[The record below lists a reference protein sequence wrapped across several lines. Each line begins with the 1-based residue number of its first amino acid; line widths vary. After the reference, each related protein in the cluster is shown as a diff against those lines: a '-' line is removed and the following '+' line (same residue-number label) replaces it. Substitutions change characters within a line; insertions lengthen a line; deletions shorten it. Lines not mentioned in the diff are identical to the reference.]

1 MRFGGDDFDDDG
13 RNNNNNDHHHNH
25 HRVRQFSH
33 VEGNYATSV
42 KIRWRLTRREKRLV
56 DDFVRELQLFF
67 SSSSSSSSNASSN
80 STLMRRVRVRELLKS
95 SSETDEDDDTMMM
108 HVSLSRTFPIRKEQR
123 DPYRARLKTRLGEQI
138 ERLLY
143 RPIEKNEEETHNKH
157 DDDDENKQKSFE
169 SSVLELK
176 RMKVF
181 VNDARTTTFVALCEK
196 NGEDARLKN
205 NGSGRVRDMIRAVNE
220 VNEQFGFPKYEYE
233 PCVIP
238 HASFCYADGDWEEEM
253 RRAVEAVVQKR
264 AKEKQD
270 AIEVTCKTDA
280 IDLCISGWEPKK
292 VFSSERLPP
301 PPI

>member
-1 MRFGGDDFDDDG
+1 MRGGDDDDFDDGG
-13 RNNNNNDHHHNH
+13 RDNNND
-25 HRVRQFSH
+25 RVRQFSH

-42 KIRWRLTRREKRLV
+42 KIRWRLTRREKRMV
-56 DDFVRELQLFF
+56 DDVVRELQLFF
-67 SSSSSSSSNASSN
+67 SSSN
-80 STLMRRVRVRELLKS
+80 STVMRRVRVRELLKS
-95 SSETDEDDDTMMM
+95 SSETDEDDDKMM

-143 RPIEKNEEETHNKH
+143 CPIEKNEEETHKKH

>member
-1 MRFGGDDFDDDG
+1 MRGGDDDFDDG
-13 RNNNNNDHHHNH
+13 RNNND

-42 KIRWRLTRREKRLV
+42 KIRWRLTRREKRMV
-56 DDFVRELQLFF
+56 DDVVRELQLFF
-67 SSSSSSSSNASSN
+67 SSSSNASS
-80 STLMRRVRVRELLKS
+80 STLRRVRVRKLLKS
-95 SSETDEDDDTMMM
+95 SSETDEDDDKIM

-138 ERLLY
+138 ERLFC
-143 RPIEKNEEETHNKH
+143 PKKNEEETHKH
-157 DDDDENKQKSFE
+157 DDERQSFA
-169 SSVLELK
+169 VLELK

-196 NGEDARLKN
+196 NGEDARLK

>member
-1 MRFGGDDFDDDG
+1 MRFGGDDFDDG
-13 RNNNNNDHHHNH
+13 RNNNNNNNDDHHHH

-67 SSSSSSSSNASSN
+67 SSNSS

-138 ERLLY
+138 ERLLC
-143 RPIEKNEEETHNKH
+143 PKKN
-157 DDDDENKQKSFE
+157 DERQKSFA
-169 SSVLELK
+169 VLELK

-238 HASFCYADGDWEEEM
+238 HASFCYADGDCEEEM
-253 RRAVEAVVQKR
+253 RKAVETVVQKR

>member
-1 MRFGGDDFDDDG
+1 MRGGDDDFDDG
-13 RNNNNNDHHHNH
+13 GHNNND
-25 HRVRQFSH
+25 RVRQFSH

-42 KIRWRLTRREKRLV
+42 KIRWRLTRREKRMV
-56 DDFVRELQLFF
+56 DDVVRELQLFF
-67 SSSSSSSSNASSN
+67 SSNSS

-95 SSETDEDDDTMMM
+95 SSETDEDDDKMM

-138 ERLLY
+138 ERLFC
-143 RPIEKNEEETHNKH
+143 PKKNEEETHKH
-157 DDDDENKQKSFE
+157 DDERQKSFA
-169 SSVLELK
+169 VLELK

-196 NGEDARLKN
+196 NGEDAKLKN

>member
-1 MRFGGDDFDDDG
+1 MRGGDDDFDDG
-13 RNNNNNDHHHNH
+13 RNNND

-56 DDFVRELQLFF
+56 DDVVRELQLFF
-67 SSSSSSSSNASSN
+67 SSNSS

-95 SSETDEDDDTMMM
+95 SSETDEDDDKMM

-138 ERLLY
+138 ERLFC
-143 RPIEKNEEETHNKH
+143 PKKNEEETQKH
-157 DDDDENKQKSFE
+157 DERQSFV
-169 SSVLELK
+169 VLELK

-196 NGEDARLKN
+196 NGEDAKLKN

>member
-1 MRFGGDDFDDDG
+1 MRGGDDDFDDG
-13 RNNNNNDHHHNH
+13 GHNNND
-25 HRVRQFSH
+25 RVRQFSH

-42 KIRWRLTRREKRLV
+42 KIRWRLTRREKRMV
-56 DDFVRELQLFF
+56 DDVVRELQLFF
-67 SSSSSSSSNASSN
+67 SSNSS

-95 SSETDEDDDTMMM
+95 SSETDEDDDKMM

-138 ERLLY
+138 ERLFY
-143 RPIEKNEEETHNKH
+143 CPIEKNEEETHNKH

>member
-1 MRFGGDDFDDDG
+1 MRGGDDDFDDG
-13 RNNNNNDHHHNH
+13 RNNND

-42 KIRWRLTRREKRLV
+42 KIRWRLTRREKRMV
-56 DDFVRELQLFF
+56 DDVVRELQLFF
-67 SSSSSSSSNASSN
+67 SSNSS
-80 STLMRRVRVRELLKS
+80 STLMRRVRVRELL
-95 SSETDEDDDTMMM
+95 SSETEEDNDDKMV

-138 ERLLY
+138 ERLFC
-143 RPIEKNEEETHNKH
+143 PKKNEEETHKH
-157 DDDDENKQKSFE
+157 DDERQKSFA
-169 SSVLELK
+169 VLELK

>member
-1 MRFGGDDFDDDG
+1 MRGGACDVNVNKKG
-13 RNNNNNDHHHNH
+13 
-25 HRVRQFSH
+25 RVRQFSH

-42 KIRWRLTRREKRLV
+42 NIRVALTRREKRMV
-56 DDFVRELQLFF
+56 DDVVRELQLFF
-67 SSSSSSSSNASSN
+67 SSSSSSQKTTMMDASS
-80 STLMRRVRVRELLKS
+80 STKRVRVRELLMS
-95 SSETDEDDDTMMM
+95 SSSDEGKAQNNNNNDFDDGMMMMM

-123 DPYRARLKTRLGEQI
+123 EPYRARLKTRLGEQI
-138 ERLLY
+138 ER
-143 RPIEKNEEETHNKH
+143 RPPNVVVPSDNETN
-157 DDDDENKQKSFE
+157 NNTNAMRR
-169 SSVLELK
+169 LELK

-181 VNDARTTTFVALCEK
+181 VNDARTTTFVALCEN
-196 NGEDARLKN
+196 NGEDATLKN
-205 NGSGRVRDMIRAVNE
+205 TGSGRVRDMIRVVNE

-253 RRAVEAVVQKR
+253 RKAVEAVVQKR

>member
-1 MRFGGDDFDDDG
+1 MRGGDDDFDDG
-13 RNNNNNDHHHNH
+13 GHNNND
-25 HRVRQFSH
+25 RVRQFSH

-42 KIRWRLTRREKRLV
+42 KIRWRLTRREKRMV
-56 DDFVRELQLFF
+56 DDVVRELQLFF
-67 SSSSSSSSNASSN
+67 SSNSS

-95 SSETDEDDDTMMM
+95 SSETDEDDDKMM

-138 ERLLY
+138 ERLLC
-143 RPIEKNEEETHNKH
+143 PKKN
-157 DDDDENKQKSFE
+157 DERQKSFA
-169 SSVLELK
+169 VLELK

-196 NGEDARLKN
+196 NGEDAKLKN

>member
-1 MRFGGDDFDDDG
+1 MRGGDDDFDDG
-13 RNNNNNDHHHNH
+13 RNNNDH
-25 HRVRQFSH
+25 RIRQFSH

-42 KIRWRLTRREKRLV
+42 KIRWRLTRREKRMV
-56 DDFVRELQLFF
+56 DDVVRELQLFF
-67 SSSSSSSSNASSN
+67 SSSSSNASN
-80 STLMRRVRVRELLKS
+80 STLRRVRVRELL
-95 SSETDEDDDTMMM
+95 SSETEEDNDDKMV

-138 ERLLY
+138 ERLLC
-143 RPIEKNEEETHNKH
+143 PKKN
-157 DDDDENKQKSFE
+157 DERQKSFA
-169 SSVLELK
+169 VLELK

-196 NGEDARLKN
+196 NGEDAKLKN

>member
-1 MRFGGDDFDDDG
+1 MRFGGDDDDFDDG
-13 RNNNNNDHHHNH
+13 RNNNNNDH

-56 DDFVRELQLFF
+56 DDVVRELQLFF
-67 SSSSSSSSNASSN
+67 SSSSSNASN
-80 STLMRRVRVRELLKS
+80 STLRRVRVRELLKS
-95 SSETDEDDDTMMM
+95 SSETDEDDDKMM

-138 ERLLY
+138 ERLLC
-143 RPIEKNEEETHNKH
+143 PKKN
-157 DDDDENKQKSFE
+157 DERQKSFA
-169 SSVLELK
+169 VLELK

>member
-1 MRFGGDDFDDDG
+1 MRGGVCDVNVNNDDG
-13 RNNNNNDHHHNH
+13 RRHHHAGG
-25 HRVRQFSH
+25 RVRQFSH

-42 KIRWRLTRREKRLV
+42 NIRVALTRREKRMV
-56 DDFVRELQLFF
+56 DDVVRELQLFF
-67 SSSSSSSSNASSN
+67 SSSKSSQKTMMDASSS
-80 STLMRRVRVRELLKS
+80 TKRVRVRELLMS
-95 SSETDEDDDTMMM
+95 SSDKKGKAQNNNNYNDDGMMMMM

-123 DPYRARLKTRLGEQI
+123 EPYRARLKTRLGEQI
-138 ERLLY
+138 ER
-143 RPIEKNEEETHNKH
+143 RPPNGVPSDNETN
-157 DDDDENKQKSFE
+157 NNTNAMRR
-169 SSVLELK
+169 LELK

-181 VNDARTTTFVALCEK
+181 VNDARTTTFVALCEN
-196 NGEDARLKN
+196 NGEDATLKN
-205 NGSGRVRDMIRAVNE
+205 TGSGRVRDMIRVVNE

-253 RRAVEAVVQKR
+253 RKAVEAVVQKR

-270 AIEVTCKTDA
+270 AIEVTCMTDA

>member
-1 MRFGGDDFDDDG
+1 MRVVMRPGGDDDDDG
-13 RNNNNNDHHHNH
+13 RNND

-42 KIRWRLTRREKRLV
+42 KIRWQLTRREKRMV
-56 DDFVRELQLFF
+56 DDVVRELQLFF
-67 SSSSSSSSNASSN
+67 SSSSNASS

-95 SSETDEDDDTMMM
+95 SSETEEDNDDKMV

-138 ERLLY
+138 ERLFC
-143 RPIEKNEEETHNKH
+143 PKKNEEETQKH
-157 DDDDENKQKSFE
+157 ERHCFI
-169 SSVLELK
+169 LELK

-181 VNDARTTTFVALCEK
+181 INDARTTTFVALCEK
-196 NGEDARLKN
+196 NGEDARLK

>member
-1 MRFGGDDFDDDG
+1 MRGGDDDFDDG
-13 RNNNNNDHHHNH
+13 GHNNND
-25 HRVRQFSH
+25 RVRQFSH

-42 KIRWRLTRREKRLV
+42 KIRWRLTRREKRMV
-56 DDFVRELQLFF
+56 DDVVRELQLFF
-67 SSSSSSSSNASSN
+67 SSSN
-80 STLMRRVRVRELLKS
+80 STVLRRVRVRELLKS
-95 SSETDEDDDTMMM
+95 SSETDEDDDKMM

-138 ERLLY
+138 ERLFY
-143 RPIEKNEEETHNKH
+143 CPIEKNEEETHNKH

>member
-1 MRFGGDDFDDDG
+1 MRGGACDVNVNKKG
-13 RNNNNNDHHHNH
+13 
-25 HRVRQFSH
+25 RVRQFSH

-42 KIRWRLTRREKRLV
+42 NIRVALTRREKRMV
-56 DDFVRELQLFF
+56 DDVVRELQLFF
-67 SSSSSSSSNASSN
+67 SSSSSSQKTTMMDASS
-80 STLMRRVRVRELLKS
+80 STKRVRVRELLMS
-95 SSETDEDDDTMMM
+95 SSSDEGKAQNNNNNDFDDGMMMMM

-123 DPYRARLKTRLGEQI
+123 EPYRARLKTRLGEQI
-138 ERLLY
+138 ER
-143 RPIEKNEEETHNKH
+143 RPPNVVVPSDNETN
-157 DDDDENKQKSFE
+157 NNTNAMRR
-169 SSVLELK
+169 LELK

-181 VNDARTTTFVALCEK
+181 VNDARTTTFVALCEN
-196 NGEDARLKN
+196 NGEDATLKN
-205 NGSGRVRDMIRAVNE
+205 TGSGRVRDMIRVVNE

-253 RRAVEAVVQKR
+253 RTAVEAVVQKR

>member
-1 MRFGGDDFDDDG
+1 MRGGDDDDFDDGG
-13 RNNNNNDHHHNH
+13 RDDNND
-25 HRVRQFSH
+25 RVRQFSH

-42 KIRWRLTRREKRLV
+42 KIRWRLTRREKRMV
-56 DDFVRELQLFF
+56 DDVVRELQLFF
-67 SSSSSSSSNASSN
+67 SSSN
-80 STLMRRVRVRELLKS
+80 STVMRRVRVRELLKS
-95 SSETDEDDDTMMM
+95 SSETDEDDDKMM

-138 ERLLY
+138 ERLLGC
-143 RPIEKNEEETHNKH
+143 PKKNENER
-157 DDDDENKQKSFE
+157 QKSFAN
-169 SSVLELK
+169 VLELK

-196 NGEDARLKN
+196 NGEDAKLKN

>member
-1 MRFGGDDFDDDG
+1 MRYGGDDFDDDG
-13 RNNNNNDHHHNH
+13 RNNNDHHN

-95 SSETDEDDDTMMM
+95 SSETDEDDDKMMM

-123 DPYRARLKTRLGEQI
+123 EPYRARLKTRLGEQI
-138 ERLLY
+138 ER
-143 RPIEKNEEETHNKH
+143 RPPNGVPSENNETKNTTTTAMMRR
-157 DDDDENKQKSFE
+157 
-169 SSVLELK
+169 LELK

-253 RRAVEAVVQKR
+253 RKAVETVVQKR

>member
-1 MRFGGDDFDDDG
+1 MRGGDDDFDDG
-13 RNNNNNDHHHNH
+13 GHNNND
-25 HRVRQFSH
+25 RVRQFSH

-42 KIRWRLTRREKRLV
+42 KIRWRLTRREKRMV
-56 DDFVRELQLFF
+56 DDVVRELQLFF
-67 SSSSSSSSNASSN
+67 SSNSS

-95 SSETDEDDDTMMM
+95 SSETDEDDDKMMM

-138 ERLLY
+138 ER
-143 RPIEKNEEETHNKH
+143 RPPNFVPSHHETN
-157 DDDDENKQKSFE
+157 NN
-169 SSVLELK
+169 VMRRLELK

>member
-1 MRFGGDDFDDDG
+1 M
-13 RNNNNNDHHHNH
+13 HHHAGGG
-25 HRVRQFSH
+25 RVRQFSH
-33 VEGNYATSV
+33 VDGNYATSV
-42 KIRWRLTRREKRLV
+42 VIRVALTRREKQMV
-56 DDFVRELQLFF
+56 DDVVRELQLFF
-67 SSSSSSSSNASSN
+67 SSSS
-80 STLMRRVRVRELLKS
+80 TKRVRVRELLS
-95 SSETDEDDDTMMM
+95 SDEGKAQNNNNDGRRMMM

-138 ERLLY
+138 ERLFY
-143 RPIEKNEEETHNKH
+143 CPIEKNEEETHNKH

-176 RMKVF
+176 RLKVF

>member
-1 MRFGGDDFDDDG
+1 MRFGGDDDDDFDDG
-13 RNNNNNDHHHNH
+13 RNNNNNNNDHHH

-56 DDFVRELQLFF
+56 DDVVRELQLFF
-67 SSSSSSSSNASSN
+67 SSSSSNASN
-80 STLMRRVRVRELLKS
+80 STLRRVRVRELL
-95 SSETDEDDDTMMM
+95 SSETDEDDDKMM

-138 ERLLY
+138 ERLFY
-143 RPIEKNEEETHNKH
+143 CPIEKNEEETHKH
-157 DDDDENKQKSFE
+157 DDENKQKSFGE
-169 SSVLELK
+169 SVLELK

-196 NGEDARLKN
+196 NGEDATLKN
-205 NGSGRVRDMIRAVNE
+205 TGSGRVRDMIRVVNE

-253 RRAVEAVVQKR
+253 CKAVEAVVQKR

>member
-1 MRFGGDDFDDDG
+1 MRGGDDDDFDDGG
-13 RNNNNNDHHHNH
+13 RDNNND
-25 HRVRQFSH
+25 RVRQFSH

-42 KIRWRLTRREKRLV
+42 KIRWRLTRREKRMV
-56 DDFVRELQLFF
+56 DDVVRELQLFF
-67 SSSSSSSSNASSN
+67 SSSN
-80 STLMRRVRVRELLKS
+80 STVMRRVRVRELLKS
-95 SSETDEDDDTMMM
+95 SSETDEDDDKMM

-138 ERLLY
+138 ERLLGC
-143 RPIEKNEEETHNKH
+143 PKKNENER
-157 DDDDENKQKSFE
+157 QKSFAN
-169 SSVLELK
+169 VLELK

-196 NGEDARLKN
+196 NGEDAKLKN

>member
-1 MRFGGDDFDDDG
+1 
-13 RNNNNNDHHHNH
+13 
-25 HRVRQFSH
+25 
-33 VEGNYATSV
+33 
-42 KIRWRLTRREKRLV
+42 
-56 DDFVRELQLFF
+56 
-67 SSSSSSSSNASSN
+67 
-80 STLMRRVRVRELLKS
+80 MRRVRVRELLKS
-95 SSETDEDDDTMMM
+95 SSETDEDDDKMM

-138 ERLLY
+138 ERLLC
-143 RPIEKNEEETHNKH
+143 PKKN
-157 DDDDENKQKSFE
+157 DERQKSFA
-169 SSVLELK
+169 VLELK

>member
-1 MRFGGDDFDDDG
+1 MRGGDDDFDDG
-13 RNNNNNDHHHNH
+13 RNNND

-42 KIRWRLTRREKRLV
+42 KIRWRLTRREKRMV
-56 DDFVRELQLFF
+56 DDVVRELQLFF
-67 SSSSSSSSNASSN
+67 SSNSS

-95 SSETDEDDDTMMM
+95 SSETDEDDDKMM

-138 ERLLY
+138 ERLFC
-143 RPIEKNEEETHNKH
+143 PKKNEEETHKH
-157 DDDDENKQKSFE
+157 DDERQSFA
-169 SSVLELK
+169 VLELK

>member
-1 MRFGGDDFDDDG
+1 MRGGDDDFDDG
-13 RNNNNNDHHHNH
+13 RNNND

-42 KIRWRLTRREKRLV
+42 KIRWQLTRREKRMV
-56 DDFVRELQLFF
+56 DDVVRELQLFF
-67 SSSSSSSSNASSN
+67 SSSNSSSS
-80 STLMRRVRVRELLKS
+80 STLMRRVRVRELLS
-95 SSETDEDDDTMMM
+95 SSETEEDNDDKMV

-138 ERLLY
+138 ERLFC
-143 RPIEKNEEETHNKH
+143 PKKNEEETHKH
-157 DDDDENKQKSFE
+157 DDERQSFA
-169 SSVLELK
+169 VLELK

-196 NGEDARLKN
+196 NGEDARLK

>member
-1 MRFGGDDFDDDG
+1 MRGGDDDFDDG
-13 RNNNNNDHHHNH
+13 GHNNND
-25 HRVRQFSH
+25 RVRQFSH

-56 DDFVRELQLFF
+56 DDVVRELQLFF
-67 SSSSSSSSNASSN
+67 SSSSSSSNASSN

-95 SSETDEDDDTMMM
+95 SSETDEDDDKMMM

-138 ERLLY
+138 ERLFY
-143 RPIEKNEEETHNKH
+143 CPIEKNEEETHKH
-157 DDDDENKQKSFE
+157 EDDENKQKSFE

-196 NGEDARLKN
+196 NGEDAKLKN

>member
-1 MRFGGDDFDDDG
+1 MRGGDDDFDDG
-13 RNNNNNDHHHNH
+13 GHNNND
-25 HRVRQFSH
+25 RVRQFSH

-56 DDFVRELQLFF
+56 DDVVRELQLFF
-67 SSSSSSSSNASSN
+67 SSNSS

-95 SSETDEDDDTMMM
+95 SSETDEDDDKMMM

-138 ERLLY
+138 ERLFC
-143 RPIEKNEEETHNKH
+143 PKKNEEETQKH
-157 DDDDENKQKSFE
+157 DERQSFV
-169 SSVLELK
+169 VLELK

-196 NGEDARLKN
+196 NGEDAKLKN

>member
-1 MRFGGDDFDDDG
+1 MRFGGDDFDDG
-13 RNNNNNDHHHNH
+13 RNNNNNDH

-138 ERLLY
+138 ER
-143 RPIEKNEEETHNKH
+143 RPPNGNGVPSENNFETKNTTTT
-157 DDDDENKQKSFE
+157 SAMMMRR
-169 SSVLELK
+169 LELK

-196 NGEDARLKN
+196 NGEDATLKN

>member
-1 MRFGGDDFDDDG
+1 
-13 RNNNNNDHHHNH
+13 
-25 HRVRQFSH
+25 
-33 VEGNYATSV
+33 
-42 KIRWRLTRREKRLV
+42 
-56 DDFVRELQLFF
+56 
-67 SSSSSSSSNASSN
+67 
-80 STLMRRVRVRELLKS
+80 MRRVRVRELLKS
-95 SSETDEDDDTMMM
+95 SSETDEDDDKMMM

-138 ERLLY
+138 ERLFY
-143 RPIEKNEEETHNKH
+143 CPIEKNEEETHKH
-157 DDDDENKQKSFE
+157 DDENKQKSFE

>member
-1 MRFGGDDFDDDG
+1 
-13 RNNNNNDHHHNH
+13 
-25 HRVRQFSH
+25 
-33 VEGNYATSV
+33 
-42 KIRWRLTRREKRLV
+42 
-56 DDFVRELQLFF
+56 
-67 SSSSSSSSNASSN
+67 
-80 STLMRRVRVRELLKS
+80 MRRVRVRELLKS
-95 SSETDEDDDTMMM
+95 SSETDEDDDKMMM

-143 RPIEKNEEETHNKH
+143 CPIEKNEEETHNKH

-253 RRAVEAVVQKR
+253 RTAVEAVYRRGQKKSR
-264 AKEKQD
+264 MQLKLRVRRMRSICAFPDGSRRKCLVLSVYRRRQYRKRVE
-270 AIEVTCKTDA
+270 AILVLVFLSRVCFSHRSSHDD
-280 IDLCISGWEPKK
+280 IISLPKCLPISPLFHFCL
-292 VFSSERLPP
+292 VPQLVLLLVRFERFSVLVCELLPFLA
-301 PPI
+301 

>member
-1 MRFGGDDFDDDG
+1 MRGGDDDDFDDGG
-13 RNNNNNDHHHNH
+13 RDDNND
-25 HRVRQFSH
+25 RVRQFSH

-42 KIRWRLTRREKRLV
+42 KIRWRLTRREKRMV
-56 DDFVRELQLFF
+56 DDVVRELQLFF
-67 SSSSSSSSNASSN
+67 SSSN
-80 STLMRRVRVRELLKS
+80 STVMRRVRVRELLKS
-95 SSETDEDDDTMMM
+95 SSETDEDDDKMM

-138 ERLLY
+138 ERLLGC
-143 RPIEKNEEETHNKH
+143 PKKNENER
-157 DDDDENKQKSFE
+157 QKSFPTT
-169 SSVLELK
+169 VLELK

-196 NGEDARLKN
+196 NGEDAKLKN

>member
-1 MRFGGDDFDDDG
+1 M
-13 RNNNNNDHHHNH
+13 HHHAGGG
-25 HRVRQFSH
+25 RVRQFSH
-33 VEGNYATSV
+33 VDGNYATSV
-42 KIRWRLTRREKRLV
+42 VIRVALTRREKQMV
-56 DDFVRELQLFF
+56 DDVVRELQLFF
-67 SSSSSSSSNASSN
+67 SSSS
-80 STLMRRVRVRELLKS
+80 TKRVRVRELLS
-95 SSETDEDDDTMMM
+95 SDEGKAQNNNNNDGRRMVM

-123 DPYRARLKTRLGEQI
+123 EPYRARLKTRLGEQI
-138 ERLLY
+138 ER
-143 RPIEKNEEETHNKH
+143 RPPNGVPSENNETKNTTTTAMMRR
-157 DDDDENKQKSFE
+157 
-169 SSVLELK
+169 LELK

-181 VNDARTTTFVALCEK
+181 VNDARTTTFVALCEN
-196 NGEDARLKN
+196 NGEDATLKN
-205 NGSGRVRDMIRAVNE
+205 TGSGRVRDMIRVVNE

>member
-1 MRFGGDDFDDDG
+1 MRGGDDDFDDG
-13 RNNNNNDHHHNH
+13 RNND
-25 HRVRQFSH
+25 RVRQFSH

-42 KIRWRLTRREKRLV
+42 KIRWRLTRREKRMV
-56 DDFVRELQLFF
+56 DDVVRELQLFF
-67 SSSSSSSSNASSN
+67 SSSSSNASN
-80 STLMRRVRVRELLKS
+80 STLRRVRVRELLKS
-95 SSETDEDDDTMMM
+95 SETDEDDDKMM

-138 ERLLY
+138 ERLFC
-143 RPIEKNEEETHNKH
+143 PKKNEEETQKQN
-157 DDDDENKQKSFE
+157 ERQKSFA
-169 SSVLELK
+169 VLELK

-196 NGEDARLKN
+196 NGEDAKLKN

>member
-1 MRFGGDDFDDDG
+1 MRGGDDDDFDDGG
-13 RNNNNNDHHHNH
+13 RDNNND
-25 HRVRQFSH
+25 RVRQFSH

-42 KIRWRLTRREKRLV
+42 KIRWRLTRREKRMV
-56 DDFVRELQLFF
+56 DDVVRELQLFF
-67 SSSSSSSSNASSN
+67 SSSN
-80 STLMRRVRVRELLKS
+80 STVMRRVRVRELLKS
-95 SSETDEDDDTMMM
+95 SSETDEDDDKMM

-143 RPIEKNEEETHNKH
+143 CPIEKNEEETHKKH

-196 NGEDARLKN
+196 NGEDAKLKN

>member
-1 MRFGGDDFDDDG
+1 MRFGGDDFDDG
-13 RNNNNNDHHHNH
+13 RNNNDH

-56 DDFVRELQLFF
+56 DDVVRELQLFF
-67 SSSSSSSSNASSN
+67 SSSSSNASN
-80 STLMRRVRVRELLKS
+80 STLRRVRVRELLKS
-95 SSETDEDDDTMMM
+95 SETDEDDDKMMM

-138 ERLLY
+138 ERLFY

>member
-1 MRFGGDDFDDDG
+1 MRGGDDDFDDG
-13 RNNNNNDHHHNH
+13 GHNNND
-25 HRVRQFSH
+25 RVRQFSH

-42 KIRWRLTRREKRLV
+42 KIRWRLTRREKRMV
-56 DDFVRELQLFF
+56 DDVVRELQLFF
-67 SSSSSSSSNASSN
+67 SSNSS

-95 SSETDEDDDTMMM
+95 SSETDEDDDKMM

-138 ERLLY
+138 ERLFC
-143 RPIEKNEEETHNKH
+143 PKKNEEETHKH
-157 DDDDENKQKSFE
+157 LDDERQKSFE
-169 SSVLELK
+169 SVLELK

-196 NGEDARLKN
+196 NGEDAKLKN

>member
-1 MRFGGDDFDDDG
+1 MRFGGDDFDDG
-13 RNNNNNDHHHNH
+13 RNNNNNDH

-56 DDFVRELQLFF
+56 DDVVRELQLFF
-67 SSSSSSSSNASSN
+67 SSSSSNASN
-80 STLMRRVRVRELLKS
+80 STLRRVRVRELLKS
-95 SSETDEDDDTMMM
+95 SETDEDDDKMM

-143 RPIEKNEEETHNKH
+143 CPIEKNEEETHNKH

>member
-1 MRFGGDDFDDDG
+1 MRGGDDDFDDG
-13 RNNNNNDHHHNH
+13 GHNNND
-25 HRVRQFSH
+25 RVRQFSH

-42 KIRWRLTRREKRLV
+42 KIRWRLTRREKRMV
-56 DDFVRELQLFF
+56 DDVVRELQLFF
-67 SSSSSSSSNASSN
+67 SSNSSP
-80 STLMRRVRVRELLKS
+80 TLMRRVRVRELLKS
-95 SSETDEDDDTMMM
+95 SSETDEDDDKMM

-138 ERLLY
+138 ERLFC
-143 RPIEKNEEETHNKH
+143 PKKNEEETHNKH

>member
-1 MRFGGDDFDDDG
+1 METFFPIRFATQQYRASDSVRVKLMRGGDDDFDDG
-13 RNNNNNDHHHNH
+13 RDND
-25 HRVRQFSH
+25 RVRQFSH

-42 KIRWRLTRREKRLV
+42 KIRWRLTRREKRMV
-56 DDFVRELQLFF
+56 DDVVRELQLFF
-67 SSSSSSSSNASSN
+67 SSSN
-80 STLMRRVRVRELLKS
+80 STVMRRVRVRELLKS
-95 SSETDEDDDTMMM
+95 SSETDEDDDKMM

-138 ERLLY
+138 ERLLGC
-143 RPIEKNEEETHNKH
+143 PKKNENE
-157 DDDDENKQKSFE
+157 KQKSFPTT
-169 SSVLELK
+169 VLELK

-196 NGEDARLKN
+196 NGEDAKLKN